1 MAYQKTTRKKSLL
14 ITIWNAFGWS
24 LILAFFVF
32 TAIIGGSAGLG
43 YQEGGRYFVGN
54 HGDYTEVSQ
63 TVWKISSVLEIL
75 FWIFI
80 PLEFLG
86 SWILEKLQKRKYLK

>member
-1 MAYQKTTRKKSLL
+1 MKSQKEKRKTSLL
-14 ITIWNAFGWS
+14 ITIWNASGWS

-32 TAIIGGSAGLG
+32 TAIIGGSARLG
-43 YQEGGRYFVGN
+43 YQEGERYFVGN

-63 TVWKISSVLEIL
+63 TIWKISSVLEIL

-80 PLEFLG
+80 PLTPLG
-86 SWILEKLQKRKYLK
+86 SLILEKLQKRKYLK

>member
-1 MAYQKTTRKKSLL
+1 MKCQKEKRKTSLL
-14 ITIWNAFGWS
+14 ITIWNALGWII
-24 LILAFFVF
+24 ILGFFVF
-32 TAIIGGSAGLG
+32 SAVIGGSAGLG
-43 YQEGGRYFVGN
+43 YQEGERYFVGN

-63 TVWKISSVLEIL
+63 TIWKISSVLEIL

-86 SWILEKLQKRKYLK
+86 SWILEKLQKRKCLK